1 MSKSDQNLEC
11 FENPLM
17 KMLSDFNE
25 NGGIET

>member
-11 FENPLM
+11 FEKALM